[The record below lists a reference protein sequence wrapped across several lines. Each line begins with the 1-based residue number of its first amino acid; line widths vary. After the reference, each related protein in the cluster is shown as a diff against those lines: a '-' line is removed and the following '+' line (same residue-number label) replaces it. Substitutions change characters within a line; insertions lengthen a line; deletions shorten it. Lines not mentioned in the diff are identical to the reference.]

1 MKKIIC
7 ISGLLVLIIYYTI
20 FKSTIPGQILMHDV
34 VVYTEGE
41 TYERAWNTYEKL
53 PDKVQD
59 MFEDNNYRMHVVDLI
74 DNDENII
81 GQTIFGPRLVLLKNN
96 GPYVE
101 RTTFH
106 EFGHILDD
114 ELADTFISRSY
125 EFMIIYNEE
134 KENFKA
140 DNNVEYFISTPS
152 EYFASAFSEY
162 MTRPKRLKHNTP
174 KTYEFI
180 EQCLE

>member
-1 MKKIIC
+1 MKKSIC
-7 ISGLLVLIIYYTI
+7 ISGLLVLIVYYLL
-20 FKSTIPGQILMHDV
+20 FKSTIPGQILMDGML
-34 VVYTEGE
+34 VYTEGE
-41 TYERAWNTYEKL
+41 TYERAWNAYEEL

-74 DNDENII
+74 DNDEYIM
-81 GQTIFGPRLVLLKNN
+81 GQTNFGSRLVLLKNN

-114 ELADTFISRSY
+114 ELAVTFISRSD
-125 EFMIIYNEE
+125 EFISIYNEE

-140 DNNVEYFISTPS
+140 DNNVEYFISTPL

-162 MTRPKRLKHNTP
+162 MIRPERLKYNTP